1 MILLENQVAL
11 KFSVGPFLDF
21 IDITD
26 FMGMEIKE
34 NAGGIRPILAIRFNV
49 NDDKVLPYLNE
60 GNLITLSYGIKQ
72 PTSDIL
78 QFKIEGQVVTQQ
90 YGGGA
95 YVELLG
101 SMYNPLFTDRQSSNQ
116 FIGKKSFE
124 VFQQIANETALKFRT
139 NVTKTDDQQDWY
151 QNGLTGWEFINFVF
165 PNVYLDN
172 STFFAYGFDNNN
184 LYLYDMKQYLK
195 QGPKWILTVTGKGS
209 TDNSTAPVINIA
221 TYQATD
227 TYSGQMNKLIGKN
240 KTTHGYNVDTGEFFE
255 AQAKLQSYCTMDTT
269 KLNIN
274 STNCEEHSYKIMTG
288 SQHANA
294 LNAQIQNMNN
304 NLLYS
309 SYVVYVPVIG
319 QYRDFRLLDTV
330 LLVPAETDKQA
341 QGLYIITSICR
352 QLKDNKLQVNL
363 TLSRESANGLVG
375 DSLQKGV

>member
-124 VFQQIANETALKFRT
+124 VFQQIANETALKFKT

-151 QNGLTGWEFINFVF
+151 QNVLTGWKFINFVF

-209 TDNSTAPVINIA
+209 ADNSTAPVINIA

-274 STNCEEHSYKIMTG
+274 STNCEEHTYKIMTG

>member
-124 VFQQIANETALKFRT
+124 VFQQIANETALKFKT

-172 STFFAYGFDNNN
+172 STFFAYAFDNNN

-209 TDNSTAPVINIA
+209 ADNSTAPVINIA

-274 STNCEEHSYKIMTG
+274 STNCEEHTYKIMTG

>member
-124 VFQQIANETALKFRT
+124 VFQQIANETALKFKT

-209 TDNSTAPVINIA
+209 ADNSTAPVINIA

-274 STNCEEHSYKIMTG
+274 STNCEEHTYKIMTG

>member
-124 VFQQIANETALKFRT
+124 VFQQIANETALKFKT

-209 TDNSTAPVINIA
+209 ADNSTAPVINIA

-274 STNCEEHSYKIMTG
+274 STNCEEHTYKIMTG

-330 LLVPAETDKQA
+330 LLVPAETDKQV

>member
-124 VFQQIANETALKFRT
+124 VFQQIANETALKFKT

-209 TDNSTAPVINIA
+209 ADNSTAPVINIA

-274 STNCEEHSYKIMTG
+274 STNCEEHTYKIMTG

-319 QYRDFRLLDTV
+319 QYRDFRLLDTAM
-330 LLVPAETDKQA
+330 LIPAETDKQA

>member
-209 TDNSTAPVINIA
+209 ADNSTAPVINIA

-274 STNCEEHSYKIMTG
+274 STNCEEHTYKIMTG